1 MVYKRDMADWEK
13 EQTLA
18 KKNKKT
24 SPLTEKS
31 DIPYQQKEKAEV
43 PKFKV
48 TDADKK
54 YKTEAWKRWKQGNPN
69 YYYAP
74 GKGKA

>member
-13 EQTLA
+13 EEGKGNVA
-18 KKNKKT
+18 
-24 SPLTEKS
+24 SA
-31 DIPYQQKEKAEV
+31 DGV
-43 PKFKV
+43 PRFKV
-48 TDADKK
+48 TDADKRL
-54 YKTEAWKRWKQGNPN
+54 KTEAWKRWQQGNPN